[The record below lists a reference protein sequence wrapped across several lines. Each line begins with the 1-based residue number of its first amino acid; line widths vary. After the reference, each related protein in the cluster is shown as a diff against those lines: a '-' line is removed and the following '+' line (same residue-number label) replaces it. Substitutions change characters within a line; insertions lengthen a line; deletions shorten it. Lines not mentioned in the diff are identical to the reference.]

1 MTEAIIV
8 AALGLVGTLVGSYL
22 ANRKSTALIAYRLEQ
37 LEQKVSKHNNL
48 VERTYALEESVAL
61 IDERV
66 RVANHRIADLEGHA

>member
-1 MTEAIIV
+1 MWARWL
-8 AALGLVGTLVGSYL
+8 AATLPTARV
-22 ANRKSTALIAYRLEQ
+22 ALIAYRLEQ

-61 IDERV
+61 MDERV

>member
-8 AALGLVGTLVGSYL
+8 AALGLVGTLVGSS
-22 ANRKSTALIAYRLEQ
+22 NRKSTALIAYRLEQ

-61 IDERV
+61 MDERV

>member
-22 ANRKSTALIAYRLEQ
+22 ANRKSTVLIAYRLEQ

-61 IDERV
+61 MDERV

>member
-8 AALGLVGTLVGSYL
+8 ALLGLVGTLAGSYF
-22 ANRKSTALIAYRLEQ
+22 ANRKSTALVIYRLEQ

-61 IDERV
+61 MDERV

>member
-22 ANRKSTALIAYRLEQ
+22 KSTALIAYRLEQ

-61 IDERV
+61 MDERV